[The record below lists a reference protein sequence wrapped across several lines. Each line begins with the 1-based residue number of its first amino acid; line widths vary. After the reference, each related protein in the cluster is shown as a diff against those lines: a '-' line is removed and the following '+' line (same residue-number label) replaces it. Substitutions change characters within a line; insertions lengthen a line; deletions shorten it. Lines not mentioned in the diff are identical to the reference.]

1 MSLEPIVRLFMTI
14 FELVVWGIMMLD
26 LMEMVFKFVVT
37 VSVMA
42 VKFTV
47 VSNTVVVGMISPVAF
62 DFMVK
67 IFVVMSERSIR
78 VPFF

>member
-1 MSLEPIVRLFMTI
+1 MTI

-42 VKFTV
+42 VKFPV
-47 VSNTVVVGMISPVAF
+47 VSYTVVVGMISPVAF

>member
-1 MSLEPIVRLFMTI
+1 MTI

-47 VSNTVVVGMISPVAF
+47 VSYTVVVGMISPVAF